1 MMRSAIRQAT
11 SLLNL
16 TFGLYCEMTSNALR
30 LLPGRR

>member
-1 MMRSAIRQAT
+1 MMPSAIRQAT

-16 TFGLYCEMTSNALR
+16 TLELYCEMTRNALR